1 MNTRLDGPWTDGPK
15 ELIQHAVDH
24 LDLGGDFDR
33 RIAMVSIDNAV
44 ELTIKTF
51 LGLPERIRGYRG
63 PTRKVLEEA
72 SESFPALLDLLE
84 THASQLIIGLS
95 LGDIDWY
102 HRLRNQLYHSG
113 NGITVDSSKVEIY
126 LQLATS
132 LFQSLFGIAPVLHRT
147 VAVQTNTGH
156 FLQLWNIFEQ
166 GLRRQLPKKEGFA
179 YFWKRDYLRA
189 VSEEAVSLYESVFQ
203 FRNELVHDLSDK
215 NAKEI
220 GAKIVELKKLIA
232 ILKIDTDG

>member
-51 LGLPERIRGYRG
+51 LGLPERIRGYKG

-72 SESFPALLDLLE
+72 NESFPALLDLLE
-84 THASQLIIGLS
+84 THATQLIVGLS

-126 LQLATS
+126 LQLANS
-132 LFQSLFGIAPVLHRT
+132 LFQSLFGVAPALNRN
-147 VAVQTNTGH
+147 VAVQTNTGR
-156 FLQLWNIFEQ
+156 FLHLWNIFEQ
-166 GLRRQLPKKEGFA
+166 GLRRQLPKKEDLA
-179 YFWKRDYLRA
+179 YFWKRDYLRD
-189 VSEEAVSLYESVFQ
+189 VSEDAVSLYESVLD
-203 FRNELVHDLSDK
+203 FRNELVHNLSVK
-215 NAKEI
+215 NAQEI
-220 GAKIVELKKLIA
+220 TIKIAELEKLIA
-232 ILKIDTDG
+232 ILKINIEG